1 VNHICYECNY
11 VMLVYI
17 AHIEYVS
24 QENIQYVGLFT
35 SPKHLIHV
43 TGQQLRSVLGSVQV
57 T

>member
-1 VNHICYECNY
+1 MNHICYECNY